1 MSENYPS
8 DVKLNENQDGTV
20 SFATEVVATI
30 AGLAA
35 TEVDG
40 VASMSSPSSGFADMF
55 SRKNTRN
62 FTKGVRI
69 DLDGNK
75 VTVEITIVVE
85 YGSPVPEVARNIQE
99 NVKKA
104 IETMAGLDVK
114 SVDIH
119 VSGIS
124 FEREQ
129 KANAELDAQHR
140 KMLEKT
146 AETSAEQAAPK
157 SAKPAPAEEAPAKPA
172 PAEEKAPVEEAIEP
186 EEEEEEE
193 EEIED
198 DLDEEDD
205 DDFEDEIDE
214 EEEDEEDEEAEED
227 EEVEAEPEAPAEPE
241 PVIAPRPEPVVQ
253 RAPAP
258 VVQTPAQPAPEPVVI
273 APPPIEEDNYED
285 IEEFLKDDD
294 A

>member
-8 DVKLNENQDGTV
+8 DVKLNENPDGTV

-69 DLDGNK
+69 DLDNNR
-75 VTVEITIVVE
+75 VSVDITIVVE
-85 YGSPVPEVARNIQE
+85 YGSPVPDVARNIQE

-104 IETMAGLDVK
+104 IETMSGLDVK
-114 SVDIH
+114 AVDVH

-129 KANAELDAQHR
+129 RANAELDEQHR
-140 KMLEKT
+140 KMLERNAESA
-146 AETSAEQAAPK
+146 AETE
-157 SAKPAPAEEAPAKPA
+157 APAEKAA
-172 PAEEKAPVEEAIEP
+172 PAEPEAAAEPEPEPEIAVEAETEAEDEIEDEEEAEDEPVIEPVIVPVAEAEPDEPEPVHAPVEEAVEDYVESY
-186 EEEEEEE
+186 EEY
-193 EEIED
+193 
-198 DLDEEDD
+198 
-205 DDFEDEIDE
+205 EDEADGDDVPLDDE
-214 EEEDEEDEEAEED
+214 DG
-227 EEVEAEPEAPAEPE
+227 EEVKE
-241 PVIAPRPEPVVQ
+241 
-253 RAPAP
+253 
-258 VVQTPAQPAPEPVVI
+258 
-273 APPPIEEDNYED
+273 
-285 IEEFLKDDD
+285 
-294 A
+294 

>member
-55 SRKNTRN
+55 TRKNTRN

-75 VTVEITIVVE
+75 VAVDITIVVE
-85 YGSPVPEVARNIQE
+85 YGSPVPDVARSIQE

-104 IETMAGLDVK
+104 IETMSGLDVR
-114 SVDIH
+114 SVDVH

-129 KANAELDAQHR
+129 RANAELDEQHR

-146 AETSAEQAAPK
+146 AENNAE
-157 SAKPAPAEEAPAKPA
+157 AETVTEETEAPA
-172 PAEEKAPVEEAIEP
+172 
-186 EEEEEEE
+186 
-193 EEIED
+193 
-198 DLDEEDD
+198 
-205 DDFEDEIDE
+205 
-214 EEEDEEDEEAEED
+214 
-227 EEVEAEPEAPAEPE
+227 EAEPEAEIEPEVEPE
-241 PVIAPRPEPVVQ
+241 PEVAEAEDTFTPE
-253 RAPAP
+253 
-258 VVQTPAQPAPEPVVI
+258 TVVI
-273 APPPIEEDNYED
+273 EESEEDSED
-285 IEEFLKDDD
+285 PVLTPEDEAEAEE
-294 A
+294 

>member
-75 VTVEITIVVE
+75 VAVDITIVVE
-85 YGSPVPEVARNIQE
+85 YGSPVPDVARSIQE

-104 IETMAGLDVK
+104 IETMSGLDVR
-114 SVDIH
+114 SVDVH

-129 KANAELDAQHR
+129 RANAELDEQHR

-146 AETSAEQAAPK
+146 AENNAE
-157 SAKPAPAEEAPAKPA
+157 AETVTEETEAP
-172 PAEEKAPVEEAIEP
+172 
-186 EEEEEEE
+186 
-193 EEIED
+193 
-198 DLDEEDD
+198 
-205 DDFEDEIDE
+205 
-214 EEEDEEDEEAEED
+214 
-227 EEVEAEPEAPAEPE
+227 VEAEPEAEIEPEVEPE
-241 PVIAPRPEPVVQ
+241 PEVAEAEDTFTPE
-253 RAPAP
+253 
-258 VVQTPAQPAPEPVVI
+258 TVVI
-273 APPPIEEDNYED
+273 EESEEDSED
-285 IEEFLKDDD
+285 PVLTPEDEAEAEE
-294 A
+294 

>member
-55 SRKNTRN
+55 TRKNTRN

-69 DLDGNK
+69 DLEGNK
-75 VTVEITIVVE
+75 VAVDITIVVD
-85 YGSPVPEVARNIQE
+85 YGSPVPDVARSIQE

-104 IETMAGLDVK
+104 IETMSGLDVR
-114 SVDIH
+114 SVDVH

-129 KANAELDAQHR
+129 RANAELDEQHR

-146 AETSAEQAAPK
+146 AEDNAEAP
-157 SAKPAPAEEAPAKPA
+157 EAPAA
-172 PAEEKAPVEEAIEP
+172 EAEAEVGEEKAVEAEADEAQEEAIEA
-186 EEEEEEE
+186 
-193 EEIED
+193 ED
-198 DLDEEDD
+198 APLDE
-205 DDFEDEIDE
+205 DEAE
-214 EEEDEEDEEAEED
+214 EAVEEEDEDEEDVLETLRD
-227 EEVEAEPEAPAEPE
+227 EETIEAE
-241 PVIAPRPEPVVQ
+241 
-253 RAPAP
+253 
-258 VVQTPAQPAPEPVVI
+258 
-273 APPPIEEDNYED
+273 
-285 IEEFLKDDD
+285 
-294 A
+294 

>member
-8 DVKLNENQDGTV
+8 DVKLNENPDGTV

-40 VASMSSPSSGFADMF
+40 VASMSSPTSGFADMF

-69 DLDGNK
+69 DLDGTK
-75 VTVEITIVVE
+75 VTADITIVVE
-85 YGSPVPEVARNIQE
+85 YGSPVPDVARNIQE

-104 IETMAGLDVK
+104 IETMSGLDVRT
-114 SVDIH
+114 VDVH

-129 KANAELDAQHR
+129 RANAELDEQHR

-146 AETSAEQAAPK
+146 AETVAAEK
-157 SAKPAPAEEAPAKPA
+157 EEAPA
-172 PAEEKAPVEEAIEP
+172 AEASVEEAVVETEAEEPESEPETIEIEPVIDEDEDDEIEEVP
-186 EEEEEEE
+186 EEES
-193 EEIED
+193 IG
-198 DLDEEDD
+198 
-205 DDFEDEIDE
+205 
-214 EEEDEEDEEAEED
+214 AE
-227 EEVEAEPEAPAEPE
+227 
-241 PVIAPRPEPVVQ
+241 
-253 RAPAP
+253 
-258 VVQTPAQPAPEPVVI
+258 
-273 APPPIEEDNYED
+273 
-285 IEEFLKDDD
+285 
-294 A
+294 

>member
-8 DVKLNENQDGTV
+8 DVKLNENPDGTV

-69 DLDGNK
+69 DLDNNR
-75 VTVEITIVVE
+75 VSVDVTIVVE
-85 YGSPVPEVARNIQE
+85 YGSPVPDVARNIQE

-104 IETMAGLDVK
+104 IETMSGLDVK
-114 SVDIH
+114 AVDVH

-129 KANAELDAQHR
+129 RANAELDEQHR
-140 KMLEKT
+140 KMLERNAESAVE
-146 AETSAEQAAPK
+146 AETPAEKEAPAEAVPEAEQESEPEPEIEAEAEDELEEVEAVEDAPV
-157 SAKPAPAEEAPAKPA
+157 AEAGADEPEPVYAPAEEAVEDYVESY
-172 PAEEKAPVEEAIEP
+172 EEY
-186 EEEEEEE
+186 
-193 EEIED
+193 
-198 DLDEEDD
+198 
-205 DDFEDEIDE
+205 EDEADGDDVPLDDE
-214 EEEDEEDEEAEED
+214 DG
-227 EEVEAEPEAPAEPE
+227 EEVKE
-241 PVIAPRPEPVVQ
+241 
-253 RAPAP
+253 
-258 VVQTPAQPAPEPVVI
+258 
-273 APPPIEEDNYED
+273 
-285 IEEFLKDDD
+285 
-294 A
+294 

>member
-55 SRKNTRN
+55 TRKNTRN

-75 VTVEITIVVE
+75 VAVDITIVVE
-85 YGSPVPEVARNIQE
+85 YGSPVPDVARSIQE

-104 IETMAGLDVK
+104 IETMSGLDVR
-114 SVDIH
+114 SVDVH

-129 KANAELDAQHR
+129 RANAELDEQHR

-146 AETSAEQAAPK
+146 AENNAE
-157 SAKPAPAEEAPAKPA
+157 AETVTEETEAP
-172 PAEEKAPVEEAIEP
+172 
-186 EEEEEEE
+186 
-193 EEIED
+193 
-198 DLDEEDD
+198 
-205 DDFEDEIDE
+205 
-214 EEEDEEDEEAEED
+214 
-227 EEVEAEPEAPAEPE
+227 VEAEPEAEIEPEVEPE
-241 PVIAPRPEPVVQ
+241 PEVAEAEDTFTPE
-253 RAPAP
+253 
-258 VVQTPAQPAPEPVVI
+258 TVVI
-273 APPPIEEDNYED
+273 EESEEDSED
-285 IEEFLKDDD
+285 PVLTPEDEAEAEE
-294 A
+294 